1 METMTRRKMAVLD
14 ICVYPDP
21 VLREKARPIDTVDG
35 AVRKLMDDMVETMY
49 NAPGI
54 GLAANQVGRPVRLI
68 VVDLQREDDPH
79 GLIRLVNPEIV
90 EAHGEIV
97 WEEGCL
103 SVPEFF
109 AEVHRSENVVVRG
122 LNADGKPMEIHAE
135 GLLAV
140 ALQHEIDHLNGRLFI
155 DHLNPIKRDIFKRK
169 WKKRLLE
176 ASA

>member
-1 METMTRRKMAVLD
+1 MALLN
-14 ICVYPDP
+14 ICVYPNP
-21 VLREKARPIDTVDG
+21 VLRVKARPIGTVDA
-35 AVRKLMDDMVETMY
+35 AVRKLIEDMAETMY
-49 NAPGI
+49 DAPGI
-54 GLAANQVGRPVRLI
+54 GLAANQVGKPLRVI
-68 VVDLQREDDPH
+68 VIDLQREEDPH
-79 GLIRLVNPEIV
+79 GLIVLVNPEIV
-90 EAHGEIV
+90 QASGELV

-109 AEVHRSENVVVRG
+109 AEVHRHENVTVRG
-122 LNADGKPMEIHAE
+122 LNADGKPVEIQAD

-176 ASA
+176 ASV

>member
-1 METMTRRKMAVLD
+1 MAVLD

-21 VLREKARPIDTVDG
+21 VLREKARPIDIVDG
-35 AVRKLMDDMVETMY
+35 AVRKLMDDMAETMY

-68 VVDLQREDDPH
+68 VIDLQREEDPH
-79 GLIRLVNPEIV
+79 GLIMLVNPEII
-90 EAHGEIV
+90 EASGELI

-109 AEVHRSENVVVRG
+109 AQVQRHENVVVRG
-122 LNADGKPMEIHAE
+122 LNADGKPVEIRAD

-140 ALQHEIDHLNGRLFI
+140 VLQHEIDHLNGRLFI
-155 DHLNPIKRDIFKRK
+155 DHLNPIKRDMFKRK

>member
-1 METMTRRKMAVLD
+1 MAVLD

-21 VLREKARPIDTVDG
+21 VLREKARPVDIVDG
-35 AVRKLMDDMVETMY
+35 AVRKLMDDMAETMY

-68 VVDLQREDDPH
+68 VVDLQREEDPH
-79 GLIRLVNPEIV
+79 GLIMLVNPEII
-90 EAHGEIV
+90 EASGELI

-109 AEVHRSENVVVRG
+109 AQVQRHENVVVRG
-122 LNADGKPMEIHAE
+122 LNADGKPVEIRAD

-140 ALQHEIDHLNGRLFI
+140 VLQHEIDHLNGRLFI
-155 DHLNPIKRDIFKRK
+155 DHLNPIKRDMFKRK

>member
-1 METMTRRKMAVLD
+1 MALLN

-21 VLREKARPIDTVDG
+21 VLREKARPIDAVDG
-35 AVRKLMDDMVETMY
+35 AVRKLIDDMAETMY

-79 GLIRLVNPEIV
+79 GLIVLVNPEIIQ
-90 EAHGEIV
+90 ASGELV

-109 AEVHRSENVVVRG
+109 AEVHRHENVVVRG
-122 LNADGKPMEIHAE
+122 LNADGKPVVIHAD

>member
-1 METMTRRKMAVLD
+1 MALLD
-14 ICVYPDP
+14 ICIYPDP
-21 VLREKARPIDTVDG
+21 VLREKARPIDAVDG
-35 AVRKLMDDMVETMY
+35 AVRQLIDDMAETMY

-68 VVDLQREDDPH
+68 LVDLQREEDPH
-79 GLIRLVNPEIV
+79 GLIVLANPEIV
-90 EAHGEIV
+90 QAEGRVV

-109 AEVHRSENVVVRG
+109 AEVNRYATVVVRG
-122 LNADGKPMEIHAE
+122 LNADGRPVQIHAE

-140 ALQHEIDHLNGRLFI
+140 ALQHEIDHLDGRLFI
-155 DHLNPIKRDIFKRK
+155 DYLNPVKRDIFKRK
-169 WKKRLLE
+169 WKKRALE

>member
-1 METMTRRKMAVLD
+1 MALLN

-21 VLREKARPIDTVDG
+21 VLREKARPIEKVDES
-35 AVRKLMDDMVETMY
+35 VRKLIDDMVETMY

-68 VVDLQREDDPH
+68 VVDLQKEDDPH
-79 GLIRLVNPEIV
+79 GLIVLVNPQIV
-90 EAHGEIV
+90 QADGQIV

-103 SVPEFF
+103 SVPDYF
-109 AEVHRSENVVVRG
+109 APVRRHETVCVRG
-122 LNADGKPMEIHAE
+122 LNADGEGVEVHAE

-140 ALQHEIDHLNGRLFI
+140 ALQHEIDHLHGRLFI
-155 DHLNPIKRDIFKRK
+155 DYLNPIKKDIFKRK
-169 WKKRLLE
+169 WKKRVLE

>member
-1 METMTRRKMAVLD
+1 MALLH

-35 AVRKLMDDMVETMY
+35 AVRKLMDDMAETMY

-68 VVDLQREDDPH
+68 VIDLQREDDPH
-79 GLIRLVNPEIV
+79 GLIMLVNPEIV
-90 EAHGEIV
+90 EVRGELV

-109 AEVHRSENVVVRG
+109 AEVPRHENVVVRG
-122 LNADGKPMEIHAE
+122 LNADGKPVEIRAD

-140 ALQHEIDHLNGRLFI
+140 VLQHEIDHLNGRLFI

>member
-1 METMTRRKMAVLD
+1 MALLN

-21 VLREKARPIDTVDG
+21 VLREKARPIGMVDA
-35 AVRKLMDDMVETMY
+35 AVRRLIDDMAETMY
-49 NAPGI
+49 DAPGI
-54 GLAANQVGRPVRLI
+54 GLAANQVGKPLRVI
-68 VVDLQREDDPH
+68 VIDLQREEDPH
-79 GLIRLVNPEIV
+79 GLIVLVNPEIV
-90 EAHGEIV
+90 QASGELV

-109 AEVHRSENVVVRG
+109 AEVHRHEKVTVRG
-122 LNADGKPMEIHAE
+122 LNADGKPVEIQAD

-176 ASA
+176 ASV

>member
-1 METMTRRKMAVLD
+1 MALLN
-14 ICVYPDP
+14 ICIYPDP
-21 VLREKARPIDTVDG
+21 VLREKAKPIEKVDG
-35 AVRKLMDDMVETMY
+35 KVRKLIDDMAETMY

-54 GLAANQVGRPVRLI
+54 GLAANQVGRPVQLI

-79 GLIRLVNPEIV
+79 GLIVLVNPQIV
-90 EAHGEIV
+90 QAEGHIV

-103 SVPEFF
+103 SVPDFF
-109 AEVHRSENVVVRG
+109 SPVQRHEKIVVRG
-122 LNADGKPMEIHAE
+122 LNAEGKPLEIQAD

-155 DHLNPIKRDIFKRK
+155 DYLNPIKKDIFKRK
-169 WKKRLLE
+169 WKKRALE